1 MSWTRYLLHDF
12 WTAREF
18 NKMDDAQRSSRKSA
32 RLRRQRSATMN
43 KQLEGRIDELEQ
55 DLGEAVLLLRTMSD
69 LCVEKGVISAEEMM
83 AKAEELDALDGVVDG
98 RMGKPDDPDQ
108 HQK

>member
-43 KQLEGRIDELEQ
+43 KQLEGRID
-55 DLGEAVLLLRTMSD
+55 
-69 LCVEKGVISAEEMM
+69 
-83 AKAEELDALDGVVDG
+83 
-98 RMGKPDDPDQ
+98 
-108 HQK
+108 